1 MEVLKSIL
9 KIVGGLMIGIL
20 SGLLIAAVITVC
32 FTDTTFVGFMNKL
45 QSADFLEAIMAAAV
59 GVMSFIL
66 AVAVLIPLHE
76 AGHLV
81 CGLLSGYKF
90 VSFRIFNFTFIKK
103 NGKMEVKKFSIAGTG
118 GQCLLSPPDMP
129 LEDIPTAWYNLGGI
143 LANILAALL
152 VAPLLLIKGHPFLT
166 EIIVVFLITD
176 LFLILTNGIP
186 MKIGGV
192 GNDAYNMI
200 ALKKSITAKR
210 GLINSLRS
218 NALIQNGTKPADL
231 PAEWFVYGPEINYSN
246 DLEISI
252 PLMAASRLVDKR
264 EYSEALKLFEEL
276 YAHKK
281 EIIGLYVK
289 EIECELVFLRLV
301 CGDIDG
307 ARELLVPELRKYIE
321 AYRKMMSSKERV
333 LCAIALFMDSDVGK
347 AREIYNTLDSRKS
360 EYLLKGEVE
369 SDLAIMKSIL
379 DENQG

>member
-200 ALKKSITAKR
+200 APKR
-210 GLINSLRS
+210 ALR
-218 NALIQNGTKPADL
+218 P
-231 PAEWFVYGPEINYSN
+231 
-246 DLEISI
+246 
-252 PLMAASRLVDKR
+252 
-264 EYSEALKLFEEL
+264 
-276 YAHKK
+276 K
-281 EIIGLYVK
+281 E
-289 EIECELVFLRLV
+289 
-301 CGDIDG
+301 
-307 ARELLVPELRKYIE
+307 
-321 AYRKMMSSKERV
+321 
-333 LCAIALFMDSDVGK
+333 DS
-347 AREIYNTLDSRKS
+347 
-360 EYLLKGEVE
+360 
-369 SDLAIMKSIL
+369 
-379 DENQG
+379 